1 MISFEKWHSIGN
13 DFLISKTLIPE
24 GDIVKLCDRNFG
36 IGADQFIVIQSN
48 SVRFFNADGS
58 EAEMCGN
65 ALKCVGEIVSR
76 ETMQNKFNLITKK
89 GTIGIEILP
98 DGFTQINLGKALEV
112 KKINENEF
120 FINLGN
126 PHYVSILQNFEGDFF
141 KSNTIT
147 QKLNEEGSIKQKE
160 FAETRGI
167 NYSLALIDNRKN
179 LLVRTFER
187 GVGETLSCGS
197 GSCASFLACY
207 EGGIISN
214 STPVFNKGSKKVL
227 AFKESFHFISYS
239 YNNEILLRGKG
250 TKVAEIKLK

>member
-1 MISFEKWHSIGN
+1 MKMLEKWHSIGN

-24 GDIVKLCDRNFG
+24 DDIAKLCDRNFG
-36 IGADQFIVIQSN
+36 IGADQFIVIQQN
-48 SVRFFNADGS
+48 SVRFFNSDGS

-89 GTIGIEILP
+89 GTVEIEILP
-98 DGFTQINLGKALEV
+98 DGFIEINLGKALEV
-112 KKINENEF
+112 KKMKENEF

-126 PHYVSILQNFEGDFF
+126 PHYISILQNFDGDFF
-141 KSNTIT
+141 SSNIIT
-147 QKLNEEGSIKQKE
+147 QKLNKEGEIKQKE

-167 NYSLALIDNRKN
+167 NYSLALIDNQKN

-207 EGGIISN
+207 ESGIIPN
-214 STPVFNKGSKKVL
+214 SASVFNRGSKKVL
-227 AFKESFHFISYS
+227 AFKESFHFISFS